1 MMLLPRRPSRTCRYS
16 HAADAAPPL
25 QHMPLLPCCCCRAAP
40 PAHVATA
47 MLLLPLLPSL
57 CEECRTHLC
66 LPPLFKHTAQLA
78 PQGEGQG
85 GGHGVANLCC

>member
-1 MMLLPRRPSRTCRYS
+1 
-16 HAADAAPPL
+16 
-25 QHMPLLPCCCCRAAP
+25 
-40 PAHVATA
+40 

-85 GGHGVANLCC
+85 GGARRCQPVLLICISLGRAKEVKGVWVCEGGCRHMDLGDHWPGLLGG